1 MKRLILLIGL
11 CVFSLNFYAQKR
23 TVRKSKPSTSI
34 LKSKDIVAIEKYLKA
49 NPSDKNYA
57 VLNQRLSTLKKEKEW
72 AEEKAKSLKFQPE
85 NVPGEE
91 EEFARLIAE
100 NKVDKA
106 KKTENTLNSFL
117 DSSKKKNDAVI
128 YVQNKSN
135 CNIIVRITGNRTY
148 NLPVPARGE
157 NSIVVEKG
165 EYDVKSNIC
174 DAQYVS
180 HKQVKENIF
189 IGLNKS

>member
-1 MKRLILLIGL
+1 MKKLLLLIGL
-11 CVFSLNFYAQKR
+11 FAFTLNFYAQKS
-23 TVRKSKPSTSI
+23 TARKSKPSI
-34 LKSKDIVAIEKYLKA
+34 LKSKDIVAIEKYLKDH
-49 NPSDKNYA
+49 PSDKNYA
-57 VLNQRLSTLKKEKEW
+57 VLNQRLTTLKKEKVL
-72 AEEKAKSLKFQPE
+72 AEEKAKALKFQPE
-85 NVPGEE
+85 SVPGEE
-91 EEFARLIAE
+91 EEFARLMAE

-117 DSSKKKNDAVI
+117 DSSKKKTDAVI
-128 YVQNKSN
+128 YIQNKSN
-135 CNIIVRITGNRTY
+135 CNIIVRIAGSRTY

-165 EYDVKSNIC
+165 DYDIKSNIC